1 MKQEETTQ
9 EVQGLGTGSKRM
21 STANSA
27 LTASPQVK
35 VFLDEVVET
44 DSKKWD
50 SNLARAP
57 QLAVR
62 LAHGG

>member
-1 MKQEETTQ
+1 
-9 EVQGLGTGSKRM
+9 LGTGSKRM

-44 DSKKWD
+44 DSKK
-50 SNLARAP
+50 
-57 QLAVR
+57 
-62 LAHGG
+62 